1 MTMMTQMFR
10 RMAIAGAAVFLL
22 SACDLDLT
30 NPNNPTEE
38 EVITDVEGVYALAV
52 GMQGQFAQSI
62 EDYVFPSAL
71 VTDELGT
78 RSASLL
84 SYQSLFTGQSFEN
97 TYDIVS
103 SPYNNTY
110 AIVKSA
116 NTLLT
121 ASSQVGLGANL
132 QAGVRAVAKTFK
144 AMALGMAAQSF
155 EELPV
160 NIAVGGADPRPREE
174 VLDTVIALLESAR
187 ADIVDVPD
195 TELTTIGT
203 RILPTGFTL
212 PMLRNTID
220 AMIARYSLQRGQYQD
235 AIDAATRVSATIL
248 PSLIFTAPERNPV
261 ERVAVGLNYLGGT
274 FNFVAAAEPGD
285 QRPAFWLRTDLAPI
299 AGNPGDSLSY
309 NLRKYSTPNESF
321 PLYLPDEMKLIR
333 AEAQAQLGMLP
344 LARGLIN
351 EVRTQ
356 AASPVAEPV
365 ANLPALLDVQLPDL
379 DAILRQI
386 AYERRYELY
395 LQGLRWDDV
404 RRLPGQTAPTF
415 TFLPLPARECT
426 NNPFADC

>member
-1 MTMMTQMFR
+1 M
-10 RMAIAGAAVFLL
+10 
-22 SACDLDLT
+22 
-30 NPNNPTEE
+30 
-38 EVITDVEGVYALAV
+38 
-52 GMQGQFAQSI
+52 
-62 EDYVFPSAL
+62 
-71 VTDELGT
+71 
-78 RSASLL
+78 
-84 SYQSLFTGQSFEN
+84 
-97 TYDIVS
+97 
-103 SPYNNTY
+103 
-110 AIVKSA
+110 
-116 NTLLT
+116 
-121 ASSQVGLGANL
+121 
-132 QAGVRAVAKTFK
+132 
-144 AMALGMAAQSF
+144 
-155 EELPV
+155 
-160 NIAVGGADPRPREE
+160 
-174 VLDTVIALLESAR
+174 IALLESAR

-195 TELTTIGT
+195 AELTTIGS

-235 AIDAATRVSATIL
+235 AIDAAMRVSATIL

-299 AGNPGDSLSY
+299 AGNPSDSLSY
-309 NLRKYSTPNESF
+309 TLRKYSTQNESF

-344 LARGLIN
+344 IARGLIN

-356 AASPVAEPV
+356 ATSPVAEPV
-365 ANLPALLDVQLPDL
+365 ANLPALLDAQLPDL